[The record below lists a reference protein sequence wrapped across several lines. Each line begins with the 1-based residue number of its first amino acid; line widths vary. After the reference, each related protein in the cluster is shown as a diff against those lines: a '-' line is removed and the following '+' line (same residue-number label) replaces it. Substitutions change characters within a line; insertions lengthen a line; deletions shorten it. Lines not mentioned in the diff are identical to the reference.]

1 MVRNSPQ
8 QAMQRKRAALVAGNP
23 ATASQAVVQRRWTP
37 EEKGPK
43 IKIWDGEDVIEV
55 FF

>member
-23 ATASQAVVQRRWTP
+23 ATASQAVVQRRWTRRKRP
-37 EEKGPK
+37 EDQDLG
-43 IKIWDGEDVIEV
+43 W
-55 FF
+55 